1 MPHCRERV
9 RAQGIFNSAY
19 RREIAKMSACFRIVE
34 LEPKRFVVRICQGRS
49 VY

>member
-1 MPHCRERV
+1 MPRCRECV
-9 RAQGIFNSAY
+9 RAQGIFDPAD
-19 RREIAKMSACFRIVE
+19 RHKIAKMSACFRIVA